1 MQGLRQSVSVPANL
15 RFFIVQYQGV
25 VTRDAAA
32 DADAVK
38 FLCLPESIASGSF
51 CLHCFW
57 QVTGQTY
64 SFTAGQPMDNLRE
77 KLYWRISATVARTL
91 EDLMGSRNGFW
102 NDRKILVT
110 GHTGFKGSWMVTM
123 LSALGCRVTGYALA
137 PNTNPNLFDLLAIDR
152 LLARNEFANIR
163 DSERLKTV
171 VCESEPELIVHMAAQ
186 PLVRFG
192 YADPH
197 TTWDTNVMGTVNLL
211 EAARA
216 CASVRAVVVV
226 TTDKCY
232 ENNGSLWGYREIDR
246 LGGHDPYSASKA
258 ASELVVDSYRRS
270 YFSHAGVLVASARGG
285 NVIGGGDW
293 SSDRL
298 IPDAARA
305 VAQGESLQV
314 RNPGSTR
321 PWQHVLDCVDG
332 YLTLARRLLDG
343 ETKCATGYNFGPE
356 PSSNIT
362 VAELL
367 ARVKKAWPELDWRA
381 DVSSAGALHEAA
393 FLYLDSNKARREL
406 NWVPKWSIDA
416 TVDATAE
423 WYRAVQAD
431 PQSAAS
437 VTERQ
442 LQAFLSHG

>member
-1 MQGLRQSVSVPANL
+1 MEQ
-15 RFFIVQYQGV
+15 
-25 VTRDAAA
+25 
-32 DADAVK
+32 
-38 FLCLPESIASGSF
+38 
-51 CLHCFW
+51 W
-57 QVTGQTY
+57 Q
-64 SFTAGQPMDNLRE
+64 
-77 KLYWRISATVARTL
+77 RTL
-91 EDLMGSRNGFW
+91 EDLRVSRNDFW
-102 NDRKILVT
+102 NGRKVLVT

-123 LSALGCRVTGYALA
+123 LSALGSRVTGYALA
-137 PNTNPNLFDLLAIDR
+137 PNTNPNLFDLLAADR
-152 LLARNEFANIR
+152 LLARNELADIR
-163 DSERLKTV
+163 DIERLKTMV
-171 VCESEPELIVHMAAQ
+171 RESEPELIVHMAAQ
-186 PLVRFG
+186 PLVRLG
-192 YADPH
+192 YAEPH

-232 ENNGSLWGYREIDR
+232 ENNGWAWGYREIDR

-258 ASELVVDSYRRS
+258 AGELVVDSYRRS
-270 YFSHAGVLVASARGG
+270 YFSRAGVLLASARGG

-305 VAQGESLQV
+305 VAQGKRLQV

-332 YLTLARRLLDG
+332 YLTLAQRLLDG

-356 PSSNIT
+356 PSSNVT

-367 ARVKKAWPELDWRA
+367 ARLKKIWPELDWKA
-381 DVSSAGALHEAA
+381 DAPVADAPHEAA
-393 FLYLDSNKARREL
+393 FLYLDSTKARQEL
-406 NWVPKWSIDA
+406 NWVPKWGIGA

-423 WYRAVQAD
+423 WYRVVQAD
-431 PQSAAS
+431 PDAAVS
-437 VTERQ
+437 VTNRQ
-442 LQAFLSHG
+442 LEAFLSHE